1 MTPPCVGFFFIKSI
15 MEYARLTKEQFE
27 ALHEE
32 FSLFLAA
39 QSIDK
44 REWDRIK
51 SNKPSLTNEK
61 LDAFS
66 DMVWDDALDKINY
79 LEHRN
84 DHLLFLFKCY
94 DQKIDLILIKQTKDC
109 PSFFEENH
117 KNWLIKNI
125 RDDRV
130 SVFESSRDFGAI
142 YKKEIFQLI
151 QKGAV
156 TTDGS
161 AYEDLKSFLSK

>member
-1 MTPPCVGFFFIKSI
+1 

-27 ALHEE
+27 ALKEE
-32 FSLFLAA
+32 FALFLAA

-44 REWDRIK
+44 KQWDNIK
-51 SNKPSLTNEK
+51 SDNPELTDQK
-61 LDAFS
+61 LDEFS
-66 DMVWDDALDKINY
+66 DMVWDEALDKITY

-84 DHLLFLFKCY
+84 DHLLFLFKCST
-94 DQKIDLILIKQTKDC
+94 QHIDLILIKQTKDC

-125 RDDRV
+125 RDERV
-130 SVFESSRDFGAI
+130 TVFESSRDFGEA
-142 YKKEIFQLI
+142 YKKEMFQLI
-151 QKGAV
+151 RKGAV